1 MAAPPSATRRQAALF
16 AGLLLALFLASPRA
30 AARTPQAPA
39 ARPPAEAGLADRSR
53 HGGLD
58 AGEAFRAATIAV
70 SDGDSF
76 VVRGADGARLR
87 VRLAGIDAPEKSQPY
102 SAVARRRL
110 DALIG
115 KREVVLAP
123 IKIDPFGRL
132 VAHVDVDGVDAALAM
147 LEAGLAWHFAR
158 YDRDLSPELRLRY
171 AGAAAIA
178 RRERLGLWRDDAP
191 EPPWEFRRR
200 NPR

>member
-1 MAAPPSATRRQAALF
+1 
-16 AGLLLALFLASPRA
+16 
-30 AARTPQAPA
+30 
-39 ARPPAEAGLADRSR
+39 
-53 HGGLD
+53 
-58 AGEAFRAATIAV
+58 
-70 SDGDSF
+70 
-76 VVRGADGARLR
+76 
-87 VRLAGIDAPEKSQPY
+87 
-102 SAVARRRL
+102 AVARRRL
-110 DALIG
+110 DTLIG
-115 KREVVLAP
+115 KREVMLAP

-158 YDRDLSPELRLRY
+158 YDRDLSPELRLRD